1 MEERLQVKCNYDN
14 GLMHVQGVSKT
25 VNQGREYGFATKM
38 RTTTEVS
45 MWLKEQPPVLKS
57 AASNTL
63 AYTPFQIIRY
73 SNKVPQLFIPGTPAN
88 HPNGAVLNL
97 HPLSNGVKQLLSF
110 AEKAGFIQD
119 SDELPFTTDE
129 VKE

>member
-1 MEERLQVKCNYDN
+1 MVLRPRCARQL
-14 GLMHVQGVSKT
+14 
-25 VNQGREYGFATKM
+25 R
-38 RTTTEVS
+38 
-45 MWLKEQPPVLKS
+45 LKS

-110 AEKAGFIQD
+110 AEKAGFIVD